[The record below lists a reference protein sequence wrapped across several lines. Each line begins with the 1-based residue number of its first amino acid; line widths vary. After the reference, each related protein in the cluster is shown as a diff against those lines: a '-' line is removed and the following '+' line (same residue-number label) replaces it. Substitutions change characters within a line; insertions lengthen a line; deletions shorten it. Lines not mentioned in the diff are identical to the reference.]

1 MRRRQDRKKGII
13 RMAVLLTALFLGQAV
28 AGGTADAATIQAG
41 DIREAVRAYIQK
53 NMPWPEKNVRIYFSS
68 RNGDASVPGTHV
80 KYDVRGKRND
90 PFIGDCVYTVRFSEN
105 DILLREEAVRTRVE
119 VFFDVV
125 VSARPLEKD
134 SMIGEEDVR
143 FEGRWFTEM
152 PSNVITDLQDV
163 VGKRLIYSVRPNCE
177 ITKNM
182 IKNSIVL
189 RRGKLVRIIFE
200 NGPLRALTA
209 GLSEEDGARN
219 DVVKVR
225 NVSSSKIIYARVLD
239 ENTVRVDY

>member
-1 MRRRQDRKKGII
+1 VLAALL
-13 RMAVLLTALFLGQAV
+13 AVWILGQAV
-28 AGGTADAATIQAG
+28 AGGTVDAATIQAG
-41 DIREAVRAYIQK
+41 DVREAVKAYIRS

-68 RNGDASVPGTHV
+68 RNADATVPGTQV
-80 KYDVRGKRND
+80 KYEVRGKRND
-90 PFIGDCVYTVRFSEN
+90 AFIGDCVYTVRFSEN
-105 DILLREEAVRTRVE
+105 DIVLREEAIRTRVE

-134 SMIGEEDVR
+134 CMIGEEDVR

-152 PSNVITDLQDV
+152 PANIITDLQDV
-163 VGKRLIYSVRPNCE
+163 VGKRLLYSVRPNCE
-177 ITKNM
+177 ITRNM

-200 NGPLRALTA
+200 NGPLSALTA

-225 NVSSSKIIYARVLD
+225 NVSSSKIVHARVLD